1 MINNLQ
7 RIQPPVF
14 PVEKV
19 IIPEVKLLNL
29 NNGVPVYLIDAGT
42 EEIMRLEIV
51 FRAGQVREHIPL
63 LASTTN
69 MMLSEGS
76 QNYSSEELNRLL
88 DYYGA
93 FLNLSPEK
101 DLAGAVIYFLNKHIE
116 KVLELTREL
125 LFRPVF
131 PEAELNAL
139 MKKRI
144 RWFLIN
150 REKVGNLAIDQFFE
164 SSFGQ
169 SHPYGR
175 QLNEKD
181 FEMMNPAIIREFHSK
196 YYTTDNMTIILSG
209 KIHPKALELLDKY
222 LGEIYSENHRK
233 ESSGIPIDGNEL
245 KEVHIEKSGAVQTA
259 IRIGSPT
266 INKRHPDYPGLKVL
280 NTILGG
286 YFGSRLMKNIR
297 EEKGF
302 TYGISS
308 SVSSLDLSG
317 YKVISTEVGQ
327 KNCRET
333 IDEIF
338 NEIKVLQNIPL
349 KEDELAVVR
358 NYMSGE
364 MVRMFDGP
372 FAIAESFR
380 SAWEFGLDNDYYR
393 YLSEKIL
400 KIGPDEIIE
409 LARTYYKIDELYQ
422 VTVGP
427 NENKAF

>member
-1 MINNLQ
+1 MMNNLQ
-7 RIQPPVF
+7 KIQPPVF
-14 PVEKV
+14 PVERV
-19 IIPEVKLLNL
+19 VIPEVKSFNL

-42 EEIMRLEIV
+42 EDIMRLEIV
-51 FRAGQVREHIPL
+51 FRAGQVNERIPL
-63 LASTTN
+63 LSSTAN

-76 QNYSSEELNRLL
+76 LNYSSEELNRLL

-101 DLAGAVIYFLNKHIE
+101 DLAGVVLFFLNKHID

-125 LFRPVF
+125 LFRPLF

-139 MKKRI
+139 MKKRL
-144 RWFLIN
+144 RWFMVN
-150 REKVGNLAIDQFFE
+150 REKVSNQAIDQFFE
-164 SSFGQ
+164 SIFGK

-175 QLNEKD
+175 QLKEQD
-181 FEMMNPAIIREFHSK
+181 FEMMNPAIIKEFHSA
-196 YYTTDNMTIILSG
+196 YYTSDNMTIILSG
-209 KIHPKALELLDKY
+209 KIHPKTSELLNKY
-222 LGEIYSENHRK
+222 FGEINSSKKQGDDTEITMRSE
-233 ESSGIPIDGNEL
+233 EL
-245 KEVHIEKSGAVQTA
+245 KLVHIEKHEAVQTA

-266 INKRHPDYPGLKVL
+266 INKRNTDYPGLKIL

-308 SVSSLDLSG
+308 TVSSLNLSG
-317 YKVISTEVGQ
+317 YKVISTEVSP
-327 KNCRET
+327 KNSRQT
-333 IDEIF
+333 IDEILS
-338 NEIKVLQNIPL
+338 EIKVLQNKPL
-349 KEDELAVVR
+349 TGEEMAVVR
-358 NYMSGE
+358 NYISGE

-380 SAWEFGLDNDYYR
+380 SAWEFGLDINYFHN
-393 YLSEKIL
+393 LSEKIL
-400 KIGPDEIIE
+400 KIKPDEIIE
-409 LARTYYKIDELYQ
+409 LARTYYNIDELFQ

-427 NENKAF
+427 K